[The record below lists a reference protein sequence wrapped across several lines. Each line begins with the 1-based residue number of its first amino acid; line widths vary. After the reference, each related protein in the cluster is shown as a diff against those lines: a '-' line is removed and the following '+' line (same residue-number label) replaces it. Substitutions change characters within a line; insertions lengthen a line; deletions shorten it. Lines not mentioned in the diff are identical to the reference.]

1 MAVIPISPKHTK
13 IAIEVKGAAGEP
25 VMVACATGYSESHD
39 MSTDDIRCLGQEY
52 DAAFPE
58 PGTFTGTA
66 TINGVQRFYSG
77 SDDATNVGYEKFED
91 WQINKNIITVTKTTD
106 VAGGNVKTYDAVIT
120 NVTLDNPGDANGTYT
135 VSLAMR
141 GVPVKAPIATP

>member
-1 MAVIPISPKHTK
+1 MAVVPLSPKHIK
-13 IAIEVKGAAGEP
+13 IAVEP
-25 VMVACATGYSESHD
+25 KDGVGSPIQVACATSYSESRD

-58 PGTFTGTA
+58 YGTFTGTA
-66 TINGVQRFYSG
+66 TINGVQRFYTG
-77 SDDATNVGYEKFED
+77 TDDTSNVGFQKFKA
-91 WQINKNIITVTKTTD
+91 WQLAKTVITVTNTIDTTD
-106 VAGGNVKTYDAVIT
+106 GTVDTYDAVIT

-141 GVPVKAPIATP
+141 GVPVTADVA